1 MAQVLRESTLAVGEG
16 GSGQVPLARS
26 KQHMERKMNMQR
38 LAESCGDITAIYC
51 AMDIMSDK
59 IQDFFDVFGE

>member
-1 MAQVLRESTLAVGEG
+1 MGAG

-38 LAESCGDITAIYC
+38 LAESCGDITAKEYLYC

-59 IQDFFDVFGE
+59 IQDFFDVFGK